1 MDSKNPL
8 FEKAYPDW
16 KKNLWGALRAF
27 VAGFLG
33 ALATFL
39 LTANS
44 DNVLD
49 KEWWLRIV
57 LVGSMVGGIIGLGK
71 FLRTTFPTST
81 ILARLPI

>member
-8 FEKAYPDW
+8 FDKAYPEW
-16 KKNLWGALRAF
+16 KKSLWGALRAF

-39 LTANS
+39 LTANG

-71 FLRTTFPTST
+71 FLRDIFGESALIQRIPF
-81 ILARLPI
+81 